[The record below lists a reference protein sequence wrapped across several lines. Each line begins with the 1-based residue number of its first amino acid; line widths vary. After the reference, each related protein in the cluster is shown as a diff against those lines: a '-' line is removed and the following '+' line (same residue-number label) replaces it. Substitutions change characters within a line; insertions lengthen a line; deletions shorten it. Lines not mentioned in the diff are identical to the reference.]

1 MSKEQIIEM
10 IEHVEDEK
18 ALRMIGGFV
27 KGTISA
33 LNENHISCK

>member
-10 IEHVEDEK
+10 IEEIEDEK

-27 KGTISA
+27 KGAISII
-33 LNENHISCK
+33 NEK